1 MWKGNTAPIYSGMRL
16 TLVKIYY
23 FEEKD
28 APLYTRIL
36 CQLPGAFSAIIEL
49 GKAILVAQFSC
60 SYEKHIMRQADT
72 YDIGMPRR
80 YYI

>member
-36 CQLPGAFSAIIEL
+36 C
-49 GKAILVAQFSC
+49 
-60 SYEKHIMRQADT
+60 
-72 YDIGMPRR
+72 
-80 YYI
+80 